1 MSFEPILLAPE
12 EVIEE
17 VYPFRRVWRTS
28 WIEAIL
34 LASAVAVIWA
44 AGGLL
49 ELIPNTPAVLP
60 RLGIATLPVLAWLVL
75 SYGGERRARQP
86 RPHMLGMLILGGL
99 AANAIAVPLEERVFE
114 PDLWLTTIGF
124 FGRALGFTF
133 TVGLT
138 TAFLLYLVL
147 RYSVWPEH
155 FQQRQDGVAY
165 ALAAAL
171 GYATVYN
178 LRAALYTDITLVA
191 TALRVA
197 SITYA
202 HLAVG
207 ALIGFFL
214 AELIIGRVPIFWMP
228 FGIGFGALIGGLYHA
243 FRAVA
248 IVGGLSVESTGSSP
262 VRGLA
267 LAFGLVAVVYIAVAF
282 VIENADLRQRHATGR
297 QELL

>member
-28 WIEAIL
+28 WIEAL
-34 LASAVAVIWA
+34 LLVFSVAAIWV
-44 AGGLL
+44 AGSLFD
-49 ELIPNTPAVLP
+49 LIPNTSAVLP
-60 RLGIATLPVLAWLVL
+60 RLGIAALPVLSWLVL

-86 RPHMLGMLILGGL
+86 RPHMLAVLVLGGL
-99 AANAIAVPLEERVFE
+99 AANAVAVPLDERVFE
-114 PDLWLTTIGF
+114 LDLWLPGAGF

-133 TVGLT
+133 TAGLT

-147 RYSVWPEH
+147 RYSVWP
-155 FQQRQDGVAY
+155 QRMQNRQDGVAY
-165 ALAAAL
+165 GLAAAL

-178 LRAALYTDITLVA
+178 VRAVLYTDITLVA

-197 SITYA
+197 SITYV
-202 HLAVG
+202 HLAIG

-214 AELIIGRVPIFWMP
+214 AELIIGRVPIFWMS

-248 IVGGLSVESTGSSP
+248 IVGGLGVESTGSSP
-262 VRGLA
+262 IRGLA
-267 LAFGLVAVVYIAVAF
+267 LAFGLIAAMYIIVAF
-282 VIENADLRQRHATGR
+282 IIENADLRQRHATGR

>member
-17 VYPFRRVWRTS
+17 VSPFRRVWRTS

-34 LASAVAVIWA
+34 LAVAVAAIWA
-44 AGGLL
+44 AGSLL
-49 ELIPNTPAVLP
+49 ELIPNTSAVLP
-60 RLGIATLPVLAWLVL
+60 RLGIAALPVLSWLFL
-75 SYGGERRARQP
+75 SYGGERRAQQP
-86 RPHMLGMLILGGL
+86 RPHMLGILVLGGL
-99 AANAIAVPLEERVFE
+99 AANAVAVPLEERVFK
-114 PDLWLTTIGF
+114 PDLWLPMAGF
-124 FGRALGFTF
+124 FGRALGFAF
-133 TVGLT
+133 TIGLT

-147 RYSVWPEH
+147 RYSVWPRH

-178 LRAALYTDITLVA
+178 LRAVLYTDITLVA

-197 SITYA
+197 SITYV
-202 HLAVG
+202 HLAAG

-214 AELIIGRVPIFWMP
+214 AELIIGRVPIFWMS
-228 FGIGFGALIGGLYHA
+228 FGIGFGALIGGLYYA
-243 FRAVA
+243 FRAVV

-262 VRGLA
+262 IRGLA
-267 LAFGLVAVVYIAVAF
+267 LAFGLIAVVYTTVAF
-282 VIENADLRQRHATGR
+282 IIENADLRQRHVTGR